1 MVLLDKKFVV
11 LDTKVH
17 IKKLPLSQPLKA
29 HAKTL
34 NSLLKNFECRY
45 SVAFKSCIETF
56 DKEVG
61 FNLRCGGA
69 DERGLE
75 AAVQPTPPFRL
86 DQLLLDS
93 TLGH

>member
-34 NSLLKNFECRY
+34 NPLLENFECRY
-45 SVAFKSCIETF
+45 SVTFESCIETF
-56 DKEVG
+56 DKE
-61 FNLRCGGA
+61 L
-69 DERGLE
+69 
-75 AAVQPTPPFRL
+75 
-86 DQLLLDS
+86 
-93 TLGH
+93 